1 MISKKLMEKLLAH
14 WELENS
20 PVNNVYYEGSNRV
33 SENEFTVGEEFVL
46 KVSGLPGGLARHME
60 IAKALD
66 EAGLQAS
73 LPVASKAG
81 ELMVQEGDVYAI
93 LCRRLQGTKLSGREM
108 FMTGD
113 VAAAYHFGTVIGK
126 LHTAL
131 AKLDAGLCQENHLYD
146 TVRNWALPVMQKKIN
161 LPLELVAEYQKR
173 FGEVYE
179 KLPKQIIHRN
189 MNLSYVYLDG
199 EEMVGVTD
207 FELSEYSIR
216 LFDVCYAATGILSE
230 NFADTEESMV
240 KWLELY
246 RNIVKGYDEVMKLT
260 EEEKKVLPYVVL
272 SIQLICVAYFADKE
286 QFAELAKVNEKMLMR
301 LMEHKCDLVGC

>member
-1 MISKKLMEKLLAH
+1 
-14 WELENS
+14 
-20 PVNNVYYEGSNRV
+20 
-33 SENEFTVGEEFVL
+33 
-46 KVSGLPGGLARHME
+46 
-60 IAKALD
+60 
-66 EAGLQAS
+66 
-73 LPVASKAG
+73 
-81 ELMVQEGDVYAI
+81 
-93 LCRRLQGTKLSGREM
+93 M